1 MNAEETDQAPS
12 VEKIDQALEEVGKI
26 STELQGAREQF
37 QETLAKFDAINPIF
51 SDLEKI
57 LQDNKTTIEEL
68 ARERMLLEEDKQKKD
83 EKISQMSSE
92 QEEILQRYSE
102 IEGELKKFTSL
113 VQRYE
118 GQELTFD
125 DIKASLAIFT
135 ILVEKIFQ
143 GQPHARI
150 LYTLHGGATSMTRDQ
165 LKNATGIEGAMV
177 LRAVHELAKANLVYY
192 DEDTS
197 TVKLL
202 KRFY

>member
-1 MNAEETDQAPS
+1 MNDEKNDQAPS
-12 VEKIDQALEEVGKI
+12 VEKIDQALEEVGNI
-26 STELQGAREQF
+26 SSELQAAREQF

-51 SDLEKI
+51 TDLEKI
-57 LQDNKTTIEEL
+57 LQDNKATIEEL
-68 ARERMLLEEDKQKKD
+68 DRERTLLEEEKQKKD

-113 VQRYE
+113 VQKYE

-150 LYTLHGGATSMTRDQ
+150 LYTLHGGASSMTRDQ

-177 LRAVHELAKANLVYY
+177 LRAIHELARANLVDYN
-192 DEDTS
+192 ENTS